1 MSTTIQL
8 TGISGILVTPFD
20 EEGNIAA
27 DRLTPIVDR
36 AVEAGIHAL
45 TINGNTSEFYGLTIN
60 EALTMVDAAAA
71 TISGRAPL
79 IGGVGRSVNEACA
92 LAQASVAAGAAA
104 IMIHQP
110 PDPFVSPRG
119 LRDYVAQISDAAQ
132 GTPVLLYLRN
142 DMIGTR
148 TIAELCEV
156 EYVVG
161 VKWATPSPEKL
172 VEAMAASPDH
182 IVWICGLAEIWAPQ
196 FYAVGARGFTSGL
209 INVWPKRSA
218 EIHAALDM
226 GNDDEALALIDGI
239 RAFEVL
245 RAEEMGGTNV
255 SVIKTALELM
265 GENCGPTRPPSSWP
279 LSEAQKSRLRG
290 FLSEHCIVP
299 RNGAA
304 DD

>member
-1 MSTTIQL
+1 MSTAIQL

-20 EEGNIAA
+20 EDGNVAA
-27 DRLTPIVDR
+27 DRLAPIVGR

-45 TINGNTSEFYGLTIN
+45 TINGNTSEFYGLGIN
-60 EALTMVDAAAA
+60 EASKMVDAAGA
-71 TISGRAPL
+71 TISGRTPL

-119 LRDYVAQISDAAQ
+119 LKDYVARISDAAQ

-148 TIAELCEV
+148 AIADLCSV
-156 EYVVG
+156 DNVVG
-161 VKWATPSPEKL
+161 VKWATPSPGKL
-172 VEAMAASPDH
+172 AEAMAASPDH

-218 EIHAALDM
+218 EIHAALEVE
-226 GNDDEALALIDGI
+226 NDDEALALIDGI
-239 RAFEVL
+239 RAFEEL

-255 SVIKTALELM
+255 SVVKTALALM

-279 LSEAQKSRLRG
+279 LSEAQESRLRE
-290 FLSEHCIVP
+290 FLCEHCLMP
-299 RNGAA
+299 ENGNP

>member
-1 MSTTIQL
+1 MSTAIQL

-27 DRLTPIVDR
+27 DRLAPIVDR

-45 TINGNTSEFYGLTIN
+45 TINGNTSEFYGLRLN

-119 LRDYVAQISDAAQ
+119 LKDYVALVSDAAQ

-148 TIAELCEV
+148 AIADLCEV
-156 EYVVG
+156 ENVVG

-172 VEAMAASPDH
+172 AEAMAASPDH
-182 IVWICGLAEIWAPQ
+182 VVWICGLAEIWAPK

-209 INVWPKRSA
+209 INVWPQRSA
-218 EIHAALDM
+218 EIHAALDK
-226 GNDDEALALIDGI
+226 GSDDEALALIDGI
-239 RAFEVL
+239 RAFEEL

-255 SVIKTALELM
+255 SVVKTVLSLM
-265 GENCGPTRPPSSWP
+265 GENCGSTRPPSSWP
-279 LSEAQKSRLRG
+279 LSEVQGSRLRE
-290 FLSEHCIVP
+290 FLSENCIVP
-299 RNGAA
+299 RNGDA